1 MKKIIYSATLFA
13 VMALTG
19 CSNEMDEQGLE
30 LSNGQVRLGNVTRTT
45 ANGGTT
51 TEWEDQSKM
60 TVQDLTSGAATDY
73 EFTYSVS
80 TWNKSSGG
88 EFYWPVG
95 GGNLKINAFLQMMG
109 AEANKITMPLNS
121 DFIDQ
126 TTEENMEACDFLYYT
141 GEVTPGD
148 ALAFNLKHS
157 LAKLTVNITLG
168 EGFSREKYATL
179 TGVTSASFSS
189 PDGMMRES
197 ADAAWSAA
205 DTKKTLNAYVSGLP
219 SGDELKQTMT
229 ALVVPGVFDET
240 ITLKVKLSDEK
251 VFETTAKASGFVF
264 EANKAYATT
273 LNLINTGDI
282 IVATMG
288 EISVEEWNSSD
299 TDLGNPDSETSSE
312 ILPPWDGNA
321 DIEFAGGT
329 GTAEDPY
336 QIKTPGQLKL
346 MANNL
351 NNSVDG
357 SLSACYKLIADI
369 DLNNQEWQPM
379 VGASDVVFNG
389 CLDGSGYTI
398 SGLNI
403 QTVSSA
409 NNNYYYGLFGYVK
422 GGSIK
427 NLTVFEPHVECFVA
441 DVTGTF
447 NIGILAGQNAG
458 ATVENCHI
466 VGGHI
471 KVAANTAAKETN
483 IGAIAG
489 LTNGGYYNACSS
501 WLEINSKQ
509 SSNIG
514 GIVGYDRG
522 TANFVACY
530 TNVKIQ
536 SVGGIAGGIYG
547 NVKNG
552 PTIQACYSLSIGEKL
567 EESESGTLNFGGL
580 AGNVVAS
587 SPTVIACYYT
597 AEKAQGKGNEIAS
610 GATKIT
616 SLSETEVNAMN
627 NALSSINWEYVQNTD
642 NETKDKLPYIIQN
655 EDN

>member
-1 MKKIIYSATLFA
+1 
-13 VMALTG
+13 
-19 CSNEMDEQGLE
+19 
-30 LSNGQVRLGNVTRTT
+30 
-45 ANGGTT
+45 
-51 TEWEDQSKM
+51 
-60 TVQDLTSGAATDY
+60 
-73 EFTYSVS
+73 
-80 TWNKSSGG
+80 
-88 EFYWPVG
+88 
-95 GGNLKINAFLQMMG
+95 
-109 AEANKITMPLNS
+109 
-121 DFIDQ
+121 
-126 TTEENMEACDFLYYT
+126 
-141 GEVTPGD
+141 
-148 ALAFNLKHS
+148 
-157 LAKLTVNITLG
+157 
-168 EGFSREKYATL
+168 
-179 TGVTSASFSS
+179 
-189 PDGMMRES
+189 MMRGS
-197 ADAAWSAA
+197 ADATWSAT
-205 DTKKTLNAYVSGLP
+205 DTEKVLKANVSGLP
-219 SGDELKQTMT
+219 SEGDLKQTMT
-229 ALVVPGVFDET
+229 ALVVPGTFDET

-251 VFETTAKASGFVF
+251 EFETTAKASGFVF

-312 ILPPWDGNA
+312 ILPPWDGSV
-321 DIEFAGGT
+321 DSEFAGGN
-329 GTAEDPY
+329 GSVGEPY

-357 SLSACYKLIADI
+357 SLSAYYKLIANI

-379 VGASDVVFNG
+379 VGTSDVVFKG

-403 QTVSSA
+403 QTVNSIA
-409 NNNYYYGLFGYVK
+409 DNNYYGLFGYVK

-427 NLTVFEPHVECFVA
+427 NLTVFEPHVECS
-441 DVTGTF
+441 VTDFIGTL

-466 VGGHI
+466 VGGYI
-471 KVAANTAAKETN
+471 KVAANNTKETN

-489 LTNGGYYNACSS
+489 LTNGGNYNACSS

-509 SSNIG
+509 FSNIG

-530 TNVKIQ
+530 TNVKIK
-536 SVGGIAGGIYG
+536 SVSGIAGGIYG

-580 AGNVVAS
+580 AGNIGSS
-587 SPTVIACYYT
+587 SPTVTACYYT
-597 AEKAQGKGNEIAS
+597 ADKAQGKGNEIAS
-610 GATKIT
+610 ATKIT
-616 SLSETEVNAMN
+616 GLFETEVNAMN
-627 NALSSINWEYVQNTD
+627 SALSSNNWEYVKNTD
-642 NETKDKLPYIIQN
+642 NETKIALPYIIQAKSN
-655 EDN
+655 